1 MSQPTS
7 PKIKGNDQ
15 TKQEKALG
23 GMPPKKSAEEVMKVN
38 EPGRRRA
45 PDGFR
50 PS

>member
-15 TKQEKALG
+15 QKQEKALG
-23 GMPPKKSAEEVMKVN
+23 GMPATKSAEQVMKVN
-38 EPGRRRA
+38 LPTGRRA
-45 PDGFR
+45 PDGYR